1 MRNTKLC
8 QLTNQGDV
16 PERGCRLQKFS
27 GLAAI
32 LNPTASMTST
42 SAPRV
47 KAKMRVEGFE
57 MPGDGDGD
65 GCVFLFSILF

>member
-1 MRNTKLC
+1 
-8 QLTNQGDV
+8 
-16 PERGCRLQKFS
+16 
-27 GLAAI
+27 
-32 LNPTASMTST
+32 MTST

-65 GCVFLFSILF
+65 GCVFLFSIFYFIFYFILINFP